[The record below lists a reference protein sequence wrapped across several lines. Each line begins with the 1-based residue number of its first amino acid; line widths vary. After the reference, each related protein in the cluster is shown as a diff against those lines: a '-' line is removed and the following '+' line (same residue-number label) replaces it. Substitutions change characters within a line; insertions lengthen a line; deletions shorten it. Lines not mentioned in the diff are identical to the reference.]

1 MAIHD
6 MNQRAQDWLA
16 DHLQN
21 FGVALTNHEDPSCLI
36 TLPGGVVV
44 EIRLNEL
51 PGTFSRQI
59 VNLNLTATKE
69 GRSNG

>member
-1 MAIHD
+1 MAIYD

-21 FGVALTNHEDPSCLI
+21 FGVALANDDDPSCLI
-36 TLPGGVVV
+36 TLPHGIVV

-51 PGTFSRQI
+51 PGTFSRQT
-59 VNLNLTATKE
+59 VTLNSTEQKDSAP
-69 GRSNG
+69 